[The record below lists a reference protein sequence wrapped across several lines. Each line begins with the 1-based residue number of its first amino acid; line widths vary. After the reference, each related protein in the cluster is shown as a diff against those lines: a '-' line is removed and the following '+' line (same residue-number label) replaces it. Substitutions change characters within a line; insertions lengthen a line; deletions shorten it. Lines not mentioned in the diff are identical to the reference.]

1 MKRYTK
7 EKIKEI
13 LDRHSTVC
21 VAFGEKER
29 ELALNNP
36 SLEIFKRGLDTILN
50 ELSVIPT
57 PAVTFADFRRFE
69 EDGNRKVYE
78 DLYFQKRQKLLA
90 YAVAYWLYKDKKI
103 LTLLEDV
110 IFAILDEYTWALPA
124 HLSNRGLSVIQCEDT
139 FCVDLFAAETADA
152 LAETVS
158 LLADDL
164 HPLIKARI
172 HREIERR
179 VLSRAFANDGEF
191 FWHHC
196 TNNWSSV
203 CSSSVGMTA
212 IYEVK
217 DTERLAYFIE
227 KALLK
232 LENFYRGFSLD
243 GVCLEGLGYWDYGVG
258 YFMYFAD
265 MLYRRTE
272 GEINLFDDSHVKN
285 FVCFYTKMFFK
296 GIRTVSFSDGSTSG
310 RCSPSAVSII
320 KKYYPEYT
328 LPGAQYI
335 GFGYSGR
342 GCARFAR
349 TVRDVVYTLYELKSS
364 TADVVGTYVLK
375 DAQWI
380 ISSSETGVGFAAK
393 AGNNDEPHNH
403 NDVGSF
409 LIYKNGEQ
417 MIADIGSGLY
427 TKQYFE
433 AGRYEIFCNSSASHS
448 VPIINGEYQTAGA
461 EYKAKDVT
469 VSERGLSADISG
481 AYATDGLT
489 ALVRTLDFDKYTGI
503 IKLEDKFT
511 FSGVPASIKERFIS
525 PKKPEILADRVEI
538 TNGKEK
544 IAIYYDNNLFTPT
557 FELVIDKDHADKD
570 RETYVIDFTL
580 NTPKEELE
588 AVFEIK

>member
-1 MKRYTK
+1 MRKYTIN
-7 EKIKEI
+7 EIKEI
-13 LDRHSTVC
+13 LDRHSTVN

-29 ELALNNP
+29 ELALGNP
-36 SLEIFKRGLDTILN
+36 SLDIFKRGLDTLTS
-50 ELSVIPT
+50 ELSEIPT
-57 PAVTFADFRRFE
+57 PAVTFTDFRRFE
-69 EDGNRKVYE
+69 EDGNRKIYE

-90 YAVAYWLYKDKKI
+90 YAVAYWLYRDEKV
-103 LTLLEDV
+103 LALLQDV

-124 HLSNRGLSVIQCEDT
+124 HLYNKGLVKVQCEDT
-139 FCVDLFAAETADA
+139 YCVDLFAAETADA

-158 LLADDL
+158 LLGDDL
-164 HPLIKARI
+164 HPLIKTRI

-179 VLSRAFANDGEF
+179 VLSRAYANDGEF

-203 CSSSVGMTA
+203 CSCSVGMAA

-227 KALLK
+227 KALLT

-272 GEINLFDDSHVKN
+272 GEINLFDDEHVKN

-296 GIRTVSFSDGSTSG
+296 GTRTVSFSDGSTSG

-320 KKYYPEYT
+320 KKYYPDYK

-335 GFGYSGR
+335 GFGYSGG

-349 TVRDVVYTLYELKSS
+349 TMRDAVYTLYDLKSA
-364 TADVVGTYVLK
+364 TADVIGTYILE
-375 DAQWI
+375 DAQWF

-403 NDVGSF
+403 NDIGSF
-409 LIYKNGEQ
+409 LLYKNGEQ

-433 AGRYEIFCNSSASHS
+433 SGRYEIFCNSSRSHS
-448 VPIINGEYQTAGA
+448 VPIINGEYQKAGKN
-461 EYKAKDVT
+461 YKAKDVSMT
-469 VSERGLSADISG
+469 ERGITADISG
-481 AYATDGLT
+481 AYAASDITL
-489 ALVRTLDFDKYTGI
+489 LKRTLDFDKVTGEL
-503 IKLEDKFT
+503 KVLDNFT
-511 FSGVPASIKERFIS
+511 FNSVPQSVIERFVAS
-525 PKKPEILADRVEI
+525 QKPEIFEDRVEI
-538 TNGKEK
+538 VCGKEK
-544 IAIYYDNNLFTPT
+544 TAIYYDASRFTPS
-557 FELVIDKDHADKD
+557 FDLVIDKDHFDRD

-580 NTPKEELE
+580 KAPEKEFFAE
-588 AVFEIK
+588 FYIK